1 MLGVADWKAGVGITV
16 GSRVELNIAHRE
28 VESAPEIM
36 DRIADSEKHSVWGDL
51 IHADL
56 KDAIS
61 SLRIVLDANTVRVSV
76 RELPRLQ
83 VKVVDV
89 LVGPFDL

>member
-1 MLGVADWKAGVGITV
+1 VRIPGPGRLK
-16 GSRVELNIAHRE
+16 LNIADRE

-36 DRIADSEKHSVWGDL
+36 NRIADSEKHSVWGDL
-51 IHADL
+51 IHADF

-61 SLRIVLDANTVRVSV
+61 SLRIFLDQNTVRVSLG
-76 RELPRLQ
+76 EIPRLQ
-83 VKVVDV
+83 VKVIDV